1 MNIRDIRF
9 VEFSGMEVGIC
20 FFPSFFLF
28 AIFKKRKKGKRFFLT
43 RRYLR
48 TRLFLIGLIIFDHG

>member
-43 RRYLR
+43 LSRYLR
-48 TRLFLIGLIIFDHG
+48 TRLFLIG